1 MSLVWVVVEV
11 VGIQDLILEE
21 ESSLFPLF
29 ILNDKKTE
37 GEKGIGDHFLVNLQR
52 KGWRWWMEWRPIIL
66 VDHLLEK
73 NVNSGEVHNTYACIS
88 YICFN

>member
-52 KGWRWWMEWRPIIL
+52 KGWRW
-66 VDHLLEK
+66 
-73 NVNSGEVHNTYACIS
+73 
-88 YICFN
+88 